1 MGRGKGSRGGADARG
16 GEEHRRSDRVGHEIQ
31 RVLSELLLRRSKD
44 PRLADV
50 AITAVRV
57 THDLR
62 LARVYFTLFDEKA
75 DRREVLRAL
84 AHAPPFLKRGVA
96 EAISLRYM
104 PDLDFRFDEALV
116 GARRIDALLR
126 GLQDADGAPSPGAD
140 AAPGA
145 APDDEAGGDA
155 PGVPGRDD
163 AEGAG
168 GGA

>member
-1 MGRGKGSRGGADARG
+1 MGRGKGSRGGSDARG
-16 GEEHRRSDRVGHEIQ
+16 GEESRRAGRVGHEIQ

-57 THDLR
+57 TPDLR

-75 DRREVLRAL
+75 DRGEVLRAL
-84 AHAPPFLKRGVA
+84 GHATPFLKRGVG
-96 EAISLRYM
+96 EAVSLRYV

-126 GLQDADGAPSPGAD
+126 GLHPADSAD
-140 AAPGA
+140 SIGTGPGA
-145 APDDEAGGDA
+145 ADGHEDGAQGSDGDPDRGGRSGGDA
-155 PGVPGRDD
+155 
-163 AEGAG
+163 
-168 GGA
+168 

>member
-1 MGRGKGSRGGADARG
+1 MGRGKAGRGGGESRG

-57 THDLR
+57 TPDLR
-62 LARVYFTLFDEKA
+62 LARVYFTLFDEAA
-75 DRREVLRAL
+75 DRKEVLRAL
-84 AHAPPFLKRGVA
+84 EHATPFLKRGVA
-96 EAISLRYM
+96 EAVSLRYV

-126 GLQDADGAPSPGAD
+126 GLQPSDAG
-140 AAPGA
+140 
-145 APDDEAGGDA
+145 DERVAREPGGD
-155 PGVPGRDD
+155 PR
-163 AEGAG
+163 G
-168 GGA
+168 GGASGDEVDETGPGGGDPGSGG